1 MNQVVFIGIVIS
13 MILGVS
19 GYLASGNFIV
29 GIFSVLLPVI
39 YFLVIARPMVT
50 KYQTKIS
57 RFREC
62 YHFIN
67 NFIVS
72 LSIKNSVS
80 SALETTV
87 EAMPEKNFVYSENVD
102 AFSVKEKMQFFSNY
116 FRFHVYSLFIDLI
129 NLYEE
134 QGGNILDMS
143 RYLLEETR
151 QIEDYIFRC
160 QNIARKRIVEFA
172 ILWVLTLVIMVV
184 MRFSLSQFFAN
195 ISKQIFFPIGIGAI
209 ILFALVSI
217 HIAIMKMCNLK
228 IKGWDDSEKI

>member
-1 MNQVVFIGIVIS
+1 MNQIVIIGIVIS
-13 MILGVS
+13 VVLGVS
-19 GYLASGNFIV
+19 GYLASGNIIV
-29 GIFSVLLPVI
+29 GIVCVVLPIL
-39 YFLVIARPMVT
+39 YFLFIAKPMVY
-50 KYQTKIS
+50 KYETKIK

-72 LSIKNSVS
+72 LSVKNSVS
-80 SALETTV
+80 SALEATI
-87 EAMPEKNFVYSENVD
+87 EAMPEKNFVSDENVD
-102 AFSVKEKMQFFSNY
+102 LFSVREKIQYFSNY

-143 RYLLEETR
+143 RYLLDETR
-151 QIEDYIFRC
+151 QVEDYIFRC
-160 QNIARKRIVEFA
+160 QNISKKRIVEFA
-172 ILWVLTLVIMVV
+172 ILWILTLAIMVV

-195 ISKQIFFPIGIGAI
+195 IAKQLFFPIGIGAI

-228 IKGWDDSEKI
+228 IKGWDDAEKN

>member
-1 MNQVVFIGIVIS
+1 MNQVVIIGIVVS
-13 MILGVS
+13 TILGVC
-19 GYLASGNFIV
+19 GYLSSGNLIV
-29 GIFSVLLPVI
+29 GILSLILPLI
-39 YFLVIARPMVT
+39 YFLLIARPMLI

-87 EAMPEKNFVYSENVD
+87 ETMPEKNFVYDENVES
-102 AFSVKEKMQFFSNY
+102 FSVREKMQYFSNY

-151 QIEDYIFRC
+151 QVEDYIFRC
-160 QNIARKRIVEFA
+160 QNISRKRIVEFA
-172 ILWVLTLVIMVV
+172 ILWILVMVIMVV
-184 MRFSLSQFFAN
+184 MRFSLSQFFAD
-195 ISKQIFFPIGIGAI
+195 ISKQIFFPIGIGGI
-209 ILFALVSI
+209 VLFALVSI

>member
-1 MNQVVFIGIVIS
+1 
-13 MILGVS
+13 
-19 GYLASGNFIV
+19 
-29 GIFSVLLPVI
+29 
-39 YFLVIARPMVT
+39 MVT

-102 AFSVKEKMQFFSNY
+102 AFSVKEKMQYFSNY

-228 IKGWDDSEKI
+228 IKGWDDSEKIWWIISFCWGK